1 MLASWLLT
9 TAPAPCP
16 CSWLCPTLIP
26 PWLLLFEL
34 LGLLAPWLILFLQDF
49 QPALGF
55 NISLWSPSHHPLLQ
69 YLLSC
74 LIFLLPLPYRFC
86 FLDQSD
92 WVPSPLPHLA
102 QGHTGVGW
110 QRDTS
115 QMWSPTKPCPLG
127 CSIIHPLPLAAP
139 PAPLPLPPRPSLLPL
154 SLSSW
159 LWTNYFLFNNTEKTG
174 CQVWTSQPPHSIP
187 AILKI

>member
-1 MLASWLLT
+1 MPCSVLECSALLNPGLDPNHYYYPEELWVILWVNLEMPASWLLT
-9 TAPAPCP
+9 AAPPPRP

-26 PWLLLFEL
+26 PLLLLFEL
-34 LGLLAPWLILFLQDF
+34 LGLLVPWLILFLQVF

-55 NISLWSPSHHPLLQ
+55 SISLWSPSHHPLLL

-74 LIFLLPLPYRFC
+74 LIFMLPLPYQFW

-102 QGHTGVGW
+102 QDHTGIGW

-127 CSIIHPLPLAAP
+127 CS
-139 PAPLPLPPRPSLLPL
+139 S
-154 SLSSW
+154 
-159 LWTNYFLFNNTEKTG
+159 
-174 CQVWTSQPPHSIP
+174 
-187 AILKI
+187 